1 MATKGDVTL
10 IEGEMGS
17 GKTNT
22 AVATCVDKYK
32 ISVKQNRISIRGREK
47 DIEEGRK
54 PRDIVPIK
62 KVFAN
67 FTLFGIVY
75 VKCSIADMI
84 RQLNNK
90 LIKDAILVID
100 ETYIEADARRGMSQI
115 ALIMTWFGMQM
126 RKRHIE
132 LYIIVQHGRML
143 DWRFKFIASKTIQC
157 KYNERTKKVSLLI
170 QEVKSGK
177 SKTLSYK
184 ASQYWK
190 NFDTD
195 ELPEIPKKVLEGA
208 LAKVS

>member
-1 MATKGDVTL
+1 MATKANVTL
-10 IEGEMGS
+10 VEGDMGS

-32 ISVKQNRISIRGREK
+32 ISVVQNRVSIRGHEK
-47 DIEEGRK
+47 DIREGKK
-54 PRDIVPIK
+54 PRDIVPVK
-62 KVFAN
+62 KIFTN
-67 FTLFGIVY
+67 FTLYGVVY
-75 VKCSIADMI
+75 VKCNIADMI

-143 DWRFKFIASKTIQC
+143 DWRFKFIASQTIQC
-157 KYNERTKKVSLLI
+157 KYNERTRKVSLLI

-177 SKTLSYK
+177 SKTVSYN
-184 ASQYWK
+184 AAQYWK

-195 ELPEIPKKVLEGA
+195 ELPEIPEKMIEAA